1 MSASLSAFY
10 AVIDST
16 RGFMN
21 EMNQLILD
29 VNQETGVNSCMR
41 GVFLVLTEHDGLTVP
56 QMARRMSLSRQ
67 YLQRNIND
75 MIDNGWLSTRQNP
88 DHKKS
93 AFIELTAK
101 GRHVFRSVLDN
112 EKAVFD
118 QLDMPLSE
126 TELRDVAVKLD
137 SLTAQFRHR

>member
-21 EMNQLILD
+21 QMNQLILD

-41 GVFLVLTEHDGLTVP
+41 GVFLVLTEQDGLTVP

-75 MIDNGWLSTRQNP
+75 MIGKGWLNTRENP

-93 AFIELTAK
+93 TFIELTDM
-101 GRHVFRSVLDN
+101 GRDTLRTVLDN

-126 TELRDVAVKLD
+126 TELRDIAAKLD
-137 SLTAQFRHR
+137 SLTEQFSHR